1 MDRIPFGFAVA
12 AALLLGTPAA
22 AQKAAS
28 PEQRATAGAPEQAK
42 AAAELKVELA
52 ERRDTDQPVVTK
64 RPRAARVTSCR
75 CGDIATQQ

>member
-1 MDRIPFGFAVA
+1 MDRSPFGFAVA

-28 PEQRATAGAPEQAK
+28 PDQRATAGAPEAK
-42 AAAELKVELA
+42 PAAELKVELA

-75 CGDIATQQ
+75 CGDVASQQ

>member
-1 MDRIPFGFAVA
+1 MDRSPFGFAVA

-28 PEQRATAGAPEQAK
+28 PDQRATAGAPEAK
-42 AAAELKVELA
+42 PAAELKVELA